1 MRKILL
7 VALFACLLVFS
18 SSDCVTTLQPQ
29 ATAAATSITEERRI
43 GNYIGRNLYEV
54 LQVLGN
60 PTETGRCQIS
70 LPVTSEMYNNRKLI
84 RGEGLAFHKD
94 GQQGSYSIHTLTELC
109 AVFGTIIAQ
118 HVEIIEKDTNEET
131 IFNIGRSDYILLRKL
146 LEEGS
151 EPEEQGREY
160 ILKPGEHA
168 I

>member
-1 MRKILL
+1 
-7 VALFACLLVFS
+7 
-18 SSDCVTTLQPQ
+18 
-29 ATAAATSITEERRI
+29 
-43 GNYIGRNLYEV
+43 
-54 LQVLGN
+54 
-60 PTETGRCQIS
+60 
-70 LPVTSEMYNNRKLI
+70 
-84 RGEGLAFHKD
+84 
-94 GQQGSYSIHTLTELC
+94 
-109 AVFGTIIAQ
+109 VFGTIIAQ